1 MPVEPSVILR
11 VRALLASARPAESAD
26 SGGLDAA
33 NLPRIHVGGAF
44 EPSRRLQTA
53 EIRRIARWYGWDAE
67 ISDALVAAG
76 ARSLSALDDAALAA
90 LLARLQQL
98 ETCAQL
104 GLDPPDSP
112 AAR

>member
-1 MPVEPSVILR
+1 M
-11 VRALLASARPAESAD
+11 
-26 SGGLDAA
+26 
-33 NLPRIHVGGAF
+33 
-44 EPSRRLQTA
+44 QTA

-76 ARSLSALDDAALAA
+76 ARSLSALDDVALAA
-90 LLARLQQL
+90 LQARLQQL
-98 ETCAQL
+98 EACVQL